1 MQGQGQRVAEL
12 VDNLHELLE
21 AKQAGADVAMVSLI
35 STAGEIALSMI
46 VARPDLKADYLKAFN
61 SSVEQV
67 RRQLRQE
74 LKSRGI

>member
-46 VARPDLKADYLKAFN
+46 VAKPELKADYLKAFN

>member
-1 MQGQGQRVAEL
+1 MQGHGQRVAEL
-12 VDNLHELLE
+12 VDSLHNLLE
-21 AKQAGADVAMVSLI
+21 ANQAGADVAMVSLI

-46 VARPDLKADYLKAFN
+46 VAKPDLKEEYLKAFN

>member
-12 VDNLHELLE
+12 VDSLHELLV
-21 AKQAGADVAMVSLI
+21 ARQAGADVAMVSLI